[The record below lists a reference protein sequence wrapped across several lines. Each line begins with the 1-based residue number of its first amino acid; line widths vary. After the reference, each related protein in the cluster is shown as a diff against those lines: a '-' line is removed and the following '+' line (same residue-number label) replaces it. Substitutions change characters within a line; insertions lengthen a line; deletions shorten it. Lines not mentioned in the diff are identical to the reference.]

1 MPACDAARLLLVDG
15 SNLLFQMFFGMPARI
30 TNARGEAIHGV
41 LGFTGALLKIIR
53 MTQPTHVL
61 VVFDGEDAGERR
73 GLDPEYKA
81 NRPDYSA
88 VPKEENPFSQI
99 SGVYAALDHLGIRHT
114 EALGCEADDLIAAYA
129 LHAAPDTGVVISSF
143 DSDFFQLLSPQV
155 SVLRYRGERTT
166 IDTPQTLHAKLGV
179 TPEQYADYK
188 AMTGDKADNLRGADG
203 VGPRTAAALL
213 AQFGSLAQILAHA
226 QEIAKPSVRA
236 SILRSADRL
245 LHNQRMIRL
254 SGGAPM
260 PIAPDA
266 LAYTHAGMTTGD
278 VLRAIGLR

>member
-1 MPACDAARLLLVDG
+1 MPTCDAARLLLVDG

-30 TNARGEAIHGV
+30 TNARGDAIHGV

-61 VVFDGEDAGERR
+61 AVFDSEDPGERR
-73 GLDPEYKA
+73 ALDPDYKA

-88 VPKEENPFSQI
+88 VPEEENPFSQI
-99 SGVYAALDHLGIRHT
+99 SGVYAALDCLGIRHA
-114 EALGCEADDLIAAYA
+114 EARGCEADDLIAAYA
-129 LHAAPDTGVVISSF
+129 MHAAADTDVVISSF
-143 DSDFFQLLSPQV
+143 DSDFFQLISPRV

-166 IDTPQTLHAKLGV
+166 IDTPQTLQAKLGI
-179 TPEQYADYK
+179 TPEQYADHK

-203 VGPRTAAALL
+203 VGPKTAAALL
-213 AQFGSLAQILAHA
+213 AQYGTLEQILAHA
-226 QEIAKPSVRA
+226 QEIARPSVRA
-236 SILRSADRL
+236 SILCSADRL
-245 LHNQRMIRL
+245 RHNQRMIRL
-254 SGGAPM
+254 TGGAPL

-266 LAYTHAGMTTGD
+266 LAYTDAGMTTGS